1 MGKEYLPIMVML
13 THSNTYEHKE
23 EIKKYGGEW
32 CSDSL
37 RWWVP
42 KDNLHLVE
50 KILKPSPEKNVV
62 NTAKPVEPKKKRGR
76 PKKEKPNG

>member
-1 MGKEYLPIMVML
+1 MPKEYLPIMVML

-23 EIKKYGGEW
+23 QIKKYGGEW

-42 KDNLHLVE
+42 KDNLPIVE
-50 KILKPSPEKNVV
+50 KILAKSTEKKIDEVT
-62 NTAKPVEPKKKRGR
+62 TAKPVEAKKKRGR
-76 PKKEKPNG
+76 PKKVKE